1 MTPIHPTAAERREH
15 PDPEEGAR
23 PIPWYVIV
31 LVACLASICIAYIVD
46 ANVDTP
52 SEWGDAR
59 TRPELTAGSTAASG
73 KVDGNALFASACAA
87 CHQATGAGLPGVFP
101 PLASSEWVKGKPTTL
116 AAIVL
121 QGVSGPIT
129 VKGSNY
135 SGSMPA
141 FKGQFSDEQVA
152 AVLSHVRSQWDN
164 GAAAVDAAT
173 VAKVREKLKSRTDPF
188 SSGGELGTLP

>member
-1 MTPIHPTAAERREH
+1 MTRIHPTAAERREH
-15 PDPEEGAR
+15 PDPQEGAR

-31 LVACLASICIAYIVD
+31 LVACLASVCVAYIVD

-52 SEWGDAR
+52 SEWGDGR
-59 TRPELTAGSTAASG
+59 SRSELSAGPAAAGG
-73 KVDGNALFASACAA
+73 KVDGSALFASACAA

-101 PLASSEWVKGKPTTL
+101 PLAGSEWVKGKPTTV

-121 QGVSGPIT
+121 QGVSGPLT
-129 VKGSNY
+129 VKGGNY
-135 SGSMPA
+135 SGAMPA

-152 AVLSHVRSQWDN
+152 AVLTHVRSQWGN

-173 VAKVREKLKSRTDPF
+173 VAKVREQLKSRTAPF
-188 SSGGELGTLP
+188 AGGTELEALP